1 MTIPPIAAEP
11 IFHIGSFPVTNSLIT
26 AWVAVALFVVVGFL
40 VKRSIKH
47 VPSEAEGGDH
57 RPSKLQNFFEAVVEF
72 MLGYVDQ
79 VTHDRARSR
88 KFLPIVGSLFLFILV
103 CNWMA
108 QIPGVGSI
116 WRTIELHGHIEN
128 APVFRPAAADLNL
141 TLAMALLT
149 VVASHVFGII
159 TIGFFAHWN
168 KFIALGTLVKSFKKG
183 GINIFVGF
191 IELMVG
197 VIEFSAEIAK
207 VLSLS
212 LRLFGNIF
220 AGEVLIT
227 VLYGLVA
234 YFMPLPF
241 MALELIVGLVQATV
255 FAMLALVYLTI
266 LTEQPHGH
274 EEEHKQ
280 DELGEAHGTGHLH
293 DPKPAQA

>member
-11 IFHIGSFPVTNSLIT
+11 IFHIGSFPVTNSLIN
-26 AWVAVALFVVVGFL
+26 AWIAVALFVVVGFL
-40 VKRSIKH
+40 VKRSI
-47 VPSEAEGGDH
+47 GGD
-57 RPSKLQNFFEAVVEF
+57 RPSKLQNVAEAILEF
-72 MLGYVDQ
+72 ILGYLDQ
-79 VTHDRARSR
+79 VTHDRARSK
-88 KFLPIVGSLFLFILV
+88 KFLPLVGSLFLFILV
-103 CNWMA
+103 SNWMA

-116 WRTIELHGHIEN
+116 WRTIDLHGHIEN
-128 APVFRPAAADLNL
+128 APIFRPAAADLNL

-149 VVASHVFGII
+149 VVTSHVFGII

-183 GINIFVGF
+183 GINIFVGL

-197 VIEFSAEIAK
+197 VIEFSAEVAK

-227 VLYGLVA
+227 VLYGLMA

-255 FAMLALVYLTI
+255 FSMLALVYLTI
-266 LTEQPHGH
+266 LTEKPHGH
-274 EEEHKQ
+274 EEEHGE

-293 DPKPAQA
+293 DAKSPA